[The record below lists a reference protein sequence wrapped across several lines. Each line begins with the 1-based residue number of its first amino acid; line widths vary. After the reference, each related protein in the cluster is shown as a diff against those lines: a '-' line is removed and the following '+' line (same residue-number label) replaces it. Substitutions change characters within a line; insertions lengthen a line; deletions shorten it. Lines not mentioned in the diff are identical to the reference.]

1 MTDINKI
8 FKDFKFN
15 NSSLYGQ
22 FGRLYAGCFAGE
34 NEEMEYL
41 DRIAE
46 KYILG
51 QSIVDIAD
59 NSENVIFTLSNGLE
73 LHFNSNE
80 GCGGCG
86 NGWYTSNGIIDTR
99 ENGNIITRVEVKDPK
114 YAECGTYS
122 VFIYSNDKRIIQAD
136 FSGSDNGY
144 YGVGIWAELVM
155 PEDVLIKLSNGGEI

>member
-8 FKDFKFN
+8 FKDFKFS

-34 NEEMEYL
+34 NEEMECL
-41 DRIAE
+41 NRIAE

-86 NGWYTSNGIIDTR
+86 NGWYTSDGIIDTR